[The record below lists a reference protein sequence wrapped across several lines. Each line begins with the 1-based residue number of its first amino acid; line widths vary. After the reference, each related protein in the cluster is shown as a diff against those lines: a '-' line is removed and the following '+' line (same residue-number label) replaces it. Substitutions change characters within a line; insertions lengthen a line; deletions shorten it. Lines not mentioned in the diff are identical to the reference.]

1 MSLGQR
7 IVELRKELG
16 LSQYQLAK
24 AMEVSRQAV
33 SKWETDRSAPD
44 SENMIHLADVL
55 ETDLEYLTTGR
66 RTYSRRPPVVI
77 NTVETIE
84 TVVEMPVV
92 QVQETV
98 VEKIIEKPVI
108 QYIEKPVVKKIY
120 RKELVRNPFEF
131 LVCGVLCM
139 IVGFVLGLLF

>member
-7 IVELRKELG
+7 IVELRKDLG

-77 NTVETIE
+77 TET
-84 TVVEMPVV
+84 
-92 QVQETV
+92 
-98 VEKIIEKPVI
+98 VEKIVEKPVDI
-108 QYIEKPVVKKIY
+108 DVAP
-120 RKELVRNPFEF
+120 LSA
-131 LVCGVLCM
+131 
-139 IVGFVLGLLF
+139 